1 MDTLQDLA
9 KRIQALLEE
18 EERHRATRRTRRQ
31 QEMADLERRMARFR
45 QVSREWMQE
54 RIVPRMRIL
63 ADTLPN
69 ALPVA
74 CTTSPDCATI
84 RLEPTHEYP
93 TEAKL
98 DVWLSQD
105 ASAKNVRVMF
115 KVSIVP
121 ILGDFDREG
130 TIDLD
135 LERPDTDALDRFLDE
150 RVVGFVRDYLKI
162 QQPDSPYQKDRIV
175 TDPVCRMTF
184 PINEAFAWVEREGK
198 RYYFCAESCRR
209 QFTARPEAY
218 ERELSA
224 GLGAVHGHATSH
236 E

>member
-1 MDTLQDLA
+1 MDALADLA

-45 QVSREWMQE
+45 QVSREWME
-54 RIVPRMRIL
+54 GRIVPRLRLL

-69 ALPVA
+69 ALPAA
-74 CTTSPDCATI
+74 CSGTPECATV

-105 ASAKNVRVMF
+105 ASAQNVRVTF
-115 KVSIVP
+115 KVSIIP

-130 TIDLD
+130 TIELDLD
-135 LERPDTDALDRFLDE
+135 KPDVEALDRFLDE

-175 TDPVCRMTF
+175 KDPVCHMTF
-184 PINEAFAWVEREGK
+184 PIGEAFAWVEREGQ
-198 RYYFCAESCRR
+198 RFYFCAETCRR

-218 ERELSA
+218 ERALES
-224 GLGAVHGHATSH
+224 GMGAPYGRDVSRR
-236 E
+236 

>member
-1 MDTLQDLA
+1 MGGHEDLA
-9 KRIQALLEE
+9 KRIEALLEE

-45 QVSREWMQE
+45 QAAREWMDGW
-54 RIVPRMRIL
+54 VLPRLKVLSNSL
-63 ADTLPN
+63 AN

-74 CTTSPDCATI
+74 CSGTPECATI
-84 RLEPTHEYP
+84 RMEPTHEYP
-93 TEAKL
+93 TEAKV

-105 ASAKNVRVMF
+105 ASARNVRVTF
-115 KVSIVP
+115 KVSILP

-130 TIDLD
+130 VLELDLD
-135 LERPDTDALDRFLDE
+135 APDTEALDRFLDQ
-150 RVVGFVRDYLKI
+150 RVLGFVRDYLRI

-184 PINEAFAWVEREGK
+184 PIAEAFGWVEREGQ
-198 RYYFCAESCRR
+198 RHYFCAESCRR

-218 ERELSA
+218 LGVASAPERIR
-224 GLGAVHGHATSH
+224 
-236 E
+236 